1 MQLKTNLKED
11 LKKKIY
17 LISYNLSGKTDN
29 KEKLTSLI
37 KKYPGWCKLWDG
49 QWFVCSSDDAN
60 AICQNLK
67 KVLNSADW
75 LFVCNVTTD
84 RMGLLTGNV
93 VDWLNDIS
101 KKQGF

>member
-1 MQLKTNLKED
+1 MQIKTNLKED

-17 LISYNLSGKTDN
+17 LVSYNLSGKTDN
-29 KEKLTSLI
+29 KDKLIAEL

-49 QWFVCSSDDAN
+49 QWFVCSSDNAD

-75 LFVCNVTTD
+75 LFVSNVNAD
-84 RMGLLTGNV
+84 RMGLMSGNV
-93 VDWLNDIS
+93 VEWLNGIS
-101 KKQGF
+101 KKIG